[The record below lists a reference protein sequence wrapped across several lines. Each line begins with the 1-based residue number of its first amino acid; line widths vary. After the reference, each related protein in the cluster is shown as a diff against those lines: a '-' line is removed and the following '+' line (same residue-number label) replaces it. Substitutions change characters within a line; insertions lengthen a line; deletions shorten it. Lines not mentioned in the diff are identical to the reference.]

1 MKTYVVDQTDHG
13 YLAEALGK
21 NGFTKAKS
29 YKEADL
35 VWFTGGCD
43 IEPKWYNEEPIK
55 HGFNSWTAPSRDRF
69 EFALLK
75 EAVADGKFVF
85 GVCRGLQLLN
95 IFNGGSLYQDVSNH
109 MGNHEIRD
117 FQTGK
122 SLRVNSVHH
131 QACRPGP
138 GAVVVCGNALSVRKR
153 SQALDWSRPARASLP
168 SAFIGGLPR
177 VFIEGHEIDVE
188 GLWYPQTKCL
198 GLQSHPE
205 YDDTTNTTNY
215 AFELLN
221 RYKVR

>member
-1 MKTYVVDQTDHG
+1 MKTYVVDQTDYG

-21 NGFTKAKS
+21 NGFIKAKS

-35 VWFTGGCD
+35 IWFTGGSD
-43 IEPKWYNEEPIK
+43 IEPKWYNEKPIQ
-55 HGFNSWTAPSRDRF
+55 HGYNSWVAPSRDRF

-109 MGNHEIRD
+109 MGHHDVRD
-117 FQTGK
+117 FKTGK
-122 SLRVNSVHH
+122 SISVNSVHH
-131 QACRPGP
+131 QACRPGKD
-138 GAVVVCGNALSVRKR
+138 AVVVCGNALSSKKR
-153 SQALDWSRPARASLP
+153 SQSLEWSRLIRTPLP
-168 SAFIGGLPR
+168 DTFQ
-177 VFIEGHEIDVE
+177 EGHDVDIE
-188 GLWYPQTKCL
+188 GLWYPKTKCL

-205 YDDTTNTTNY
+205 YDDATNTTNY

-221 RYKVR
+221 RYGAR